1 LSLPFASRRS
11 SKTTDANVAYADLLF
26 YHARR
31 LSAPVSSRRGRRRA
45 SASHDPRAIRQVGA
59 ALARID
65 QRGVDDLDRRS
76 ELVDTNGTRRKPTLL
91 HWPIALRLPI
101 RRRAWPHADRPAAGV
116 ACETHVCA
124 GPKPIMAKQ
133 LPRQIDALKQ
143 KFLFVGT
150 LVEEA
155 IAKAI
160 SALINRDRNLANSVI
175 EADLEIDRMEVD
187 VEEEVLKILALYQPV
202 AADLRFVVAV
212 LKINND
218 LERMGDLAKNIAKRA
233 VFLAD
238 CERFD
243 LPVDFRPMAT
253 RVQSMV
259 KQSLDAL
266 VNSDAALAQKVRD
279 SDDEVDAMRANS
291 EREIEQQIAQHPD
304 RTDCLLRLS
313 SVARHLE
320 RIADMATN
328 IAEDV
333 IYMVEGEIVR
343 HHRTGESL

>member
-1 LSLPFASRRS
+1 
-11 SKTTDANVAYADLLF
+11 
-26 YHARR
+26 
-31 LSAPVSSRRGRRRA
+31 
-45 SASHDPRAIRQVGA
+45 
-59 ALARID
+59 
-65 QRGVDDLDRRS
+65 
-76 ELVDTNGTRRKPTLL
+76 
-91 HWPIALRLPI
+91 
-101 RRRAWPHADRPAAGV
+101 
-116 ACETHVCA
+116 
-124 GPKPIMAKQ
+124 MAKQ

-143 KFLFVGT
+143 QILFVGT

-160 SALINRDRNLANSVI
+160 SALIDRDRALASSVI
-175 EADLEIDRMEVD
+175 EADNEIDRMEVD

-218 LERMGDLAKNIAKRA
+218 LERMGDLAKNVAKRV

-243 LPVDFRPMAT
+243 LPVDFRGMAT
-253 RVQSMV
+253 RVKSMV
-259 KQSLDAL
+259 KDSLDAL
-266 VNSDAALAQKVRD
+266 VNADTLLAHKVRE
-279 SDDEVDAMRANS
+279 SDDDVDVQRRTI
-291 EREIEQQIAQHPD
+291 EKQIEQQIAAHPD
-304 RTDCLLRLS
+304 RTDCLIRLS

-343 HHRTGESL
+343 HHRAGEPME

>member
-1 LSLPFASRRS
+1 
-11 SKTTDANVAYADLLF
+11 
-26 YHARR
+26 
-31 LSAPVSSRRGRRRA
+31 
-45 SASHDPRAIRQVGA
+45 
-59 ALARID
+59 
-65 QRGVDDLDRRS
+65 
-76 ELVDTNGTRRKPTLL
+76 
-91 HWPIALRLPI
+91 
-101 RRRAWPHADRPAAGV
+101 
-116 ACETHVCA
+116 
-124 GPKPIMAKQ
+124 MAKQ

-143 KFLFVGT
+143 KFLFVGS

-160 SALINRDRNLANSVI
+160 SALINRDLNLAHTVI
-175 EADLEIDRMEVD
+175 EADEEIDRMEVD

-218 LERMGDLAKNIAKRA
+218 LERIGDLAKNVAKRA
-233 VFLAD
+233 VFLSN

-243 LPVDFRPMAT
+243 LPVDFRGMAN
-253 RVQSMV
+253 RAQAMV
-259 KQSLDAL
+259 KESLDAL
-266 VNSDAALAQKVRD
+266 VNSDATLAQKVRE
-279 SDDEVDAMRANS
+279 SDDEVDALRA
-291 EREIEQQIAQHPD
+291 EIEKEIEHQIALHPD
-304 RTDCLLRLS
+304 RTDYLIRLA

-343 HHRTGESL
+343 HRGTESV

>member
-1 LSLPFASRRS
+1 
-11 SKTTDANVAYADLLF
+11 
-26 YHARR
+26 
-31 LSAPVSSRRGRRRA
+31 
-45 SASHDPRAIRQVGA
+45 
-59 ALARID
+59 
-65 QRGVDDLDRRS
+65 
-76 ELVDTNGTRRKPTLL
+76 
-91 HWPIALRLPI
+91 
-101 RRRAWPHADRPAAGV
+101 
-116 ACETHVCA
+116 
-124 GPKPIMAKQ
+124 MAKQ

-160 SALINRDRNLANSVI
+160 SALINRDLQLANAVI
-175 EADLEIDRMEVD
+175 EADAEIDRMEVD

-202 AADLRFVVAV
+202 AADLRFVVSI

-218 LERMGDLAKNIAKRA
+218 LERMGDLARNIAKRA
-233 VFLAD
+233 VYLSS

-243 LPVDFRPMAT
+243 LPVDFRDMAS
-253 RVQSMV
+253 RAQSMV

-279 SDDEVDAMRANS
+279 SDDEVDAMRS
-291 EREIEQQIAQHPD
+291 TIEQEIEEQIARHPD

-328 IAEDV
+328 VAEDV

-343 HHRTGESL
+343 HHRTGEAF